1 MVWKFFMN
9 GPKQNPKQ
17 DSELETK
24 RKETNR
30 KTIIKMGTTGYER
43 WSCTSRVKNMGGN

>member
-9 GPKQNPKQ
+9 DSRQNPKQ

-24 RKETNR
+24 GKETNR

-43 WSCTSRVKNMGGN
+43 WSCTSMGQNMGGN